1 MTSPRTYV
9 TTPAAPGGSPPV
21 VTKEHSTMDTNV
33 YPFPQRPRGDTN
45 PPDSAPPSD
54 VMQLDGGAVYT
65 VKEVSQ
71 YLRISLGG
79 TYALIRSGEIP
90 AKKLG
95 GRWVIPKRRFAAWL
109 DSCTREPIDPAAGPT
124 A

>member
-1 MTSPRTYV
+1 MTDRRTYPG
-9 TTPAAPGGSPPV
+9 TAAIRRNPPKA
-21 VTKEHSTMDTNV
+21 TQEQSTMHTNV
-33 YPFPQRPRGDTN
+33 YPFPPGARDDID
-45 PPDSAPPSD
+45 PPDPAPPSD
-54 VMQLDGGAVYT
+54 LVPLGGAVYT
-65 VKEVSQ
+65 VKEVSR

-109 DSCTREPIDPAAGPT
+109 DSCAREPAARKGR
-124 A
+124 

>member
-1 MTSPRTYV
+1 MTNIRTDTRSAPRN
-9 TTPAAPGGSPPV
+9 PPD
-21 VTKEHSTMDTNV
+21 TAEKESMMDTNV
-33 YPFPQRPRGDTN
+33 YPFPRRPRGDTD
-45 PPDSAPPSD
+45 PPDPETPGD
-54 VMQLDGGAVYT
+54 VMQLGKGAVYT

-109 DSCTREPIDPAAGPT
+109 DSCVREPGQPTAGPS